1 MVPRSNPGRRKSHSG
16 KRKGLVSTSRNKRE
30 RATRPHRERQQSAEL
45 VIITGMSG
53 SGKASVLKAF
63 EDLGYYCVDNLPVEL
78 IPRFAELAVQSAE
91 IRRTALVVDVREGS
105 QLEQLPGILKSVR
118 RMIPTKVVYLEAS
131 DAVLV
136 RRFSETRRPHP
147 LGTDAPVKSAL
158 RAERRHLG
166 DIRSLADFVIDTSKF
181 NVHELRAHIT
191 ERFREKSSEKG
202 ILVSSVS
209 FGFRHGVPEDADLV
223 FDVRFLPNP
232 HFVPEFRPLTGR
244 HPRVAKY
251 IRSFPQTKEFI
262 QRISELLVYLL
273 PHYINEGKS
282 YLTIGFGCTGG
293 QHRSV
298 MIAEEVGK
306 HLRQAG
312 YRVKVV
318 HRDSPK

>member
-1 MVPRSNPGRRKSHSG
+1 MSVRKSPRSAKG
-16 KRKGLVSTSRNKRE
+16 KKPTPKKK
-30 RATRPHRERQQSAEL
+30 ASARDGQHAPEL
-45 VIITGMSG
+45 VVITGMSG

-78 IPRFAELAVQSAE
+78 IPRFAELAMQSGE

-105 QLEQLPGILKSVR
+105 QLDQLPGILKSVGHS
-118 RMIPTKVVYLEAS
+118 IPTKVVFLEAS
-131 DAVLV
+131 DAVLL

-147 LGTDAPVKSAL
+147 LGADAGVKAAL
-158 RAERRHLG
+158 KAERKHLAS
-166 DIRSLADFVIDTSKF
+166 IRSLADFVIDTSKF

-191 ERFREKSSEKG
+191 ERFRKQASDKS

-209 FGFRHGVPEDADLV
+209 FGFRHGLPEEADLV

-244 HPRVAKY
+244 DPRVAKY
-251 IRSFPQTKEFI
+251 IRSFPQTREFVR
-262 QRISELLVYLL
+262 RISDLLVYLL
-273 PHYINEGKS
+273 PHYVREGKS
-282 YLTIGFGCTGG
+282 YLTIAFGCTGG

-298 MIAEEVGK
+298 MIAEDVGK
-306 HLRQAG
+306 RLHQAG